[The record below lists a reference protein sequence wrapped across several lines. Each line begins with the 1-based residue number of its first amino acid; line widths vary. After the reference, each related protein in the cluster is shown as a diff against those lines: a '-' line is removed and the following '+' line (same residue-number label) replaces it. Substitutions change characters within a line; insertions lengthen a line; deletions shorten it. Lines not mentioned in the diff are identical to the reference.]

1 MITNY
6 KINKNYGKI
15 TTTLG
20 YFTGNKGG
28 MN

>member
-1 MITNY
+1 MIMNY
-6 KINKNYGKI
+6 KKYKNYGKI
-15 TTTLG
+15 TSTLG

>member
-6 KINKNYGKI
+6 KINKIYGKI